1 MQNKTLSLN
10 KLKLVSLVL
19 AVLVAVMRVVEY
31 KSYYNS
37 ETGILDGSY
46 VFTIIAIGIVL
57 IFTILLVVMT
67 LKNKDEAEFKLEK
80 NQPKG
85 IMQAVSFAFMVPSIM
100 YLFTT
105 WSGYKNGTVYSENAT
120 DATFIL
126 PVAVATVL
134 MMIFVLV
141 TAFIN
146 ISGLNLYEKAP
157 ILGII
162 PALWGL
168 LLLLYFFVHDST
180 YIVKS
185 ENYYILLAAV
195 AVLSSMLAYT
205 RAYVFGDNGKRAKLL
220 KATCPAAIALTLG
233 YAISEMY
240 FHFSGFERLKSLPF
254 EMSILYFAVA
264 VFELAI

>member
-1 MQNKTLSLN
+1 MQNKTLSLS
-10 KLKLVSLVL
+10 KLKLVSLAL
-19 AVLVAVMRVVEY
+19 AILVAVMRVVEY
-31 KSYYNS
+31 KSYYNN

-46 VFTIIAIGIVL
+46 VFTVIAIGIVL
-57 IFTILLVVMT
+57 VFTLLIVVMT
-67 LKNKDEAEFKLEK
+67 LKNKNEAEFKLEK
-80 NQPKG
+80 SQPKG
-85 IMQAVSFAFMVPSIM
+85 IVQVVSFALMVPSVM
-100 YLFTT
+100 YLLGT
-105 WSGYKNGTVYSENAT
+105 WSGYKNGTVYSENVT
-120 DATFIL
+120 DSTFIL
-126 PVAVATVL
+126 PIAIATVL

-146 ISGLNLYEKAP
+146 ISGLNIYEKAP

-185 ENYYILLAAV
+185 ENYYILLSAV
-195 AVLSSMLAYT
+195 AALSSMLAYT

-220 KATCPAAIALTLG
+220 KAACPAAIALTLG

-240 FHFSGFERLKSLPF
+240 FHFSGFERLKSMPF
-254 EMSILYFAVA
+254 EMSILYLAVA